1 MEFLIPKWSWA
12 ETQLGAEPSPA
23 SRFLSFP
30 LSLFRTAQHACC
42 CGPIQPSGANLLH
55 QPVSKDTPQ

>member
-30 LSLFRTAQHACC
+30 LSLFRAAQHAC
-42 CGPIQPSGANLLH
+42 
-55 QPVSKDTPQ
+55 